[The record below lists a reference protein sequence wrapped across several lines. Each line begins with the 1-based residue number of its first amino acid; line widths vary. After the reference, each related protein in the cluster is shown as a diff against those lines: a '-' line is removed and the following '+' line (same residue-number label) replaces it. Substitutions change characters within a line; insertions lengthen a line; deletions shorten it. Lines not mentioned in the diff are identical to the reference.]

1 MTVREIVQ
9 TAEALSDPGR
19 VRIVAALLP
28 GELCVCQII
37 ELLGLAPS
45 TTSRHLS
52 ILRAARI
59 IDARKE
65 GRWMYYRIADDAPP
79 VVKAALRWL
88 RAALDDSAQAAADAK
103 ALKKICSLDPEQLCC
118 VQRARCC

>member
-1 MTVREIVQ
+1 MREIVE
-9 TAEALSDPGR
+9 TADALSDPGR
-19 VRIVAALLP
+19 VRIIGALLP

-45 TTSRHLS
+45 TISKHLS
-52 ILRAARI
+52 ILRSARI

-79 VVKAALRWL
+79 VVKGALRWL
-88 RAALDDSAQAAADAK
+88 RTALEESEQAADDAK
-103 ALKKICSLDPEQLCC
+103 SLKKICKLDPEELCC